1 MPGRLDAMKQ
11 RFVKLSSIARVDNTI
26 IRYRDVNS
34 ARPSYCYTSVCLQ
47 KIIEHRD
54 HTMEPHHSLV
64 QSLLRFPCR

>member
-11 RFVKLSSIARVDNTI
+11 RFVKLSSIEQGSI

-34 ARPSYCYTSVCLQ
+34 ARPSYCYTSMCLQ